1 MDQMQSAQHGNK
13 PIMIPSGFNLMS
25 VQVVQVVDPFQILQM
40 SPTCVIQQQI
50 NLFNMIGPCE
60 MPQRYDVFCI
70 FNGVTIRLFR
80 CRENSGFCVRQCCH
94 PDCRSFMMDVKYVGN
109 MNMID
114 DDFTAPVALLNR
126 PFACSC
132 ACFCRPEMQVT
143 WMYGGNQTI
152 GIVRDPWTCC
162 NLQFNVFD
170 AAGEQIYRVEG
181 SCCQLGMN
189 KHCKCLKVVLDIYK
203 AGTDVACGAIIK
215 TERCSSCITQ
225 ADTFN
230 IFFPPDANAAQ
241 KMLLISATLMADY
254 QHFENQDKNDD
265 VQVDIQI

>member
-1 MDQMQSAQHGNK
+1 M
-13 PIMIPSGFNLMS
+13 MIPTGFNLMS
-25 VQVVQVVDPFQILQM
+25 VAVVQIVNPFEVLQM
-40 SPTCVIQQQI
+40 SPTCVIKQEI
-50 NLFNMIGPCE
+50 NFLNMITPCE
-60 MPQRYDVFCI
+60 MPQRYDVFVT
-70 FNGVTIRLFR
+70 FNGMTIRLFR

-109 MNMID
+109 MNQMD
-114 DDFTAPVALLNR
+114 DDFTAPIALLNR

-143 WMYGGNQTI
+143 WMGGGGQQVI

-162 NLQFNVFD
+162 NMQFNIFD
-170 AAGEQIYRVEG
+170 AAGEQVYRVEG
-181 SCCQLGMN
+181 SCCQLGTC
-189 KHCKCLKVVLDIYK
+189 KHCKCLQVVLEIYK

-215 TERCSSCITQ
+215 TERCSSCVTM

-230 IFFPPDANAAQ
+230 IFFPPDATAEH

-254 QHFENQDKNDD
+254 QYFENKDKDDD
-265 VQVDIQI
+265 VVIDIQL